1 MPLSCEEGY
10 HHLSKCGCLVELSLD
25 SNKLSNKGLQLILAN
40 CKRLSYLRLV
50 DCKSLSAIEDC
61 QSDSLKTLE
70 LSDMPVLTSFKP
82 LGFPNLESVCIAKN
96 NKQLTT
102 TNKQHEKNVL
112 TSFFSWHSSMPTV

>member
-10 HHLSKCGCLVELSLD
+10 NHLSKCACLVELTLE

-50 DCKSLSAIEDC
+50 GCQSLTAVEDC

-70 LSDMPVLTSFKP
+70 FSEMPVLTSFQP
-82 LGFPNLESVCIAKN
+82 SGFPNLESVCN
-96 NKQLTT
+96 E
-102 TNKQHEKNVL
+102 H
-112 TSFFSWHSSMPTV
+112 